1 MLHKPFLLNSD
12 SQLAEKN
19 AALRPHPKL
28 LCFRPQT
35 GKAAAQ
41 LQNTALLS
49 LRERP
54 AGRLQALLPYYTVF
68 LKKKQKNYPALFS
81 HLPPA
86 HGKSVRSH
94 DPARM
99 AAREESDCAARIPV
113 TGPRKEF

>member
-28 LCFRPQT
+28 LCFRLQT

-49 LRERP
+49 LQERP
-54 AGRLQALLPYYTVF
+54 AG
-68 LKKKQKNYPALFS
+68 
-81 HLPPA
+81 
-86 HGKSVRSH
+86 
-94 DPARM
+94 
-99 AAREESDCAARIPV
+99 
-113 TGPRKEF
+113 